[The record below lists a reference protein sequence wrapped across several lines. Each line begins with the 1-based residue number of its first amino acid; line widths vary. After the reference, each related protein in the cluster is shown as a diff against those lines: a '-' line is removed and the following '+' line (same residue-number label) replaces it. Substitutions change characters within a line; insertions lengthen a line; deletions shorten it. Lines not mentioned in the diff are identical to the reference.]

1 MDHHLQPIT
10 KQGGSYIRS
19 TGHFL
24 AKVKA
29 VGEVPKG
36 AILVTADVVGLYPN
50 IQHSEGLNILKKQDE
65 NYPNNKV
72 ATEDIGKI
80 ADFIIQNNLFE
91 FDSKFYKRISGT
103 TIGTKFAPPYACIFI
118 DHIETE
124 FVKKQDIKP

>member
-1 MDHHLQPIT
+1 MT
-10 KQGGSYIRS
+10 
-19 TGHFL
+19 
-24 AKVKA
+24 V
-29 VGEVPKG
+29 
-36 AILVTADVVGLYPN
+36 DVVGLYPN
-50 IQHSEGLNILKKQDE
+50 IQHSEGLDILKKQDE

-91 FDSKFYKRISGT
+91 FDSKFYKQISGT

-124 FVKKQDIKP
+124 FEKKQDIKP